1 MGKNY
6 YPRVFLEHCKYA
18 IKQNNMSKFIKKEL
32 EICFNESDNCN
43 DCDDYNESDNCDDCD
58 DYNDPDKG

>member
-6 YPRVFLEHCKYA
+6 YPQVFLEHCKYA

-32 EICFNESDNCN
+32 EICFNESDNC
-43 DCDDYNESDNCDDCD
+43 DDCDDCD

>member
-6 YPRVFLEHCKYA
+6 YPQVFLELCKYA

-32 EICFNESDNCN
+32 EICFNESDNC
-43 DCDDYNESDNCDDCD
+43 DDCDDCD

>member
-6 YPRVFLEHCKYA
+6 YLQVFLEQCNYA

-32 EICFNESDNCN
+32 ENCFNK
-43 DCDDYNESDNCDDCD
+43 SDNCDDCD
-58 DYNDPDKG
+58 DYNDPDKV